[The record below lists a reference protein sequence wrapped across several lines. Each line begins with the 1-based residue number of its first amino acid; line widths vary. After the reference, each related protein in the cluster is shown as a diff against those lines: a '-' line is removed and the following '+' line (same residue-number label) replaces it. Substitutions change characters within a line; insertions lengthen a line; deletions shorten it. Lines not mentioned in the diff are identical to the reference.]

1 MNLRKLATVSAVALL
16 LGACTVTEG
25 RQSAGEYVDDA
36 TISTRVRTAIVR
48 DPNVSLTELDVK
60 TMNGTVQL
68 SGFTDSQDKKARAGE
83 IAKST
88 NGVKDVRNDIVV
100 KR

>member
-1 MNLRKLATVSAVALL
+1 MIFRKLATVASVALL
-16 LGACTVTEG
+16 LGACSVTDG
-25 RQSAGEYVDDA
+25 KQSAGEYVDDA

-68 SGFTDSQDKKARAGE
+68 SGFTDDANKKARAGE

-88 NGVKDVRNDIVV
+88 NGVKDVKNDIVV

>member
-1 MNLRKLATVSAVALL
+1 MILRKLATVSAVALL
-16 LGACTVTEG
+16 LGACSVTEG
-25 RQSAGEYVDDA
+25 KQTTGQYVDDA
-36 TISTRVRTAIVR
+36 TVSTRVRTAIVR

-68 SGFTDSQDKKARAGE
+68 SGFTDQQAKKDRAGQ

-88 NGVKDVRNDIVV
+88 EGVKDVKNDIIV

>member
-1 MNLRKLATVSAVALL
+1 MTLRKLATVSAIALL

-25 RQSAGEYVDDA
+25 KQSAGEYVDDA

-68 SGFTDSQDKKARAGE
+68 SGFTDQQAKKNRAGE

-88 NGVKDVRNDIVV
+88 QGVKEVKNDIVV

>member
-1 MNLRKLATVSAVALL
+1 MFFRKLATVSAVALL
-16 LGACTVTEG
+16 LGACTVTDG
-25 RQSAGEYVDDA
+25 KQTAGEYVDDA

-60 TMNGTVQL
+60 TMDGTVQL
-68 SGFTDSQDKKARAGE
+68 SGFTDQQAKKTRAGE

-88 NGVKDVRNDIVV
+88 TGVKDVKNDIVV